1 MHSLLKKSRN
11 RKQNIVNEPYDVTAP
26 AVVEFM
32 RNLFRTQAERYGSAA
47 TLNELRVMNQVILC
61 RLNGRSCSVTA
72 LHKVTGIPKPT
83 VSRVVANLQ
92 DDGYLS
98 DRRDPDDGRKR
109 IISVG
114 PSFLELVHDDIDG
127 AIRWIND
134 SREHGRPA

>member
-1 MHSLLKKSRN
+1 MSNK
-11 RKQNIVNEPYDVTAP
+11 PYDLTAP
-26 AVVEFM
+26 AVVDFM
-32 RNLFRTQAERYGSAA
+32 RNLFRTLAERYGGAA

-61 RLNGRSCSVTA
+61 RLNGRSCNVTA
-72 LHKVTGIPKPT
+72 LHKVTCIPKPT
-83 VSRVVANLQ
+83 ISRVVANLQ

-109 IISVG
+109 IISIG

-134 SREHGRPA
+134 FREHGRPA